1 MTSSYKV
8 IYEAFQCV
16 CWPPSLRLFSILH
29 IICIEDN
36 CLPGNRQVMQLC
48 WWSPLFDDSPPL
60 ASSVVCPSSLVLL
73 FPLEAQTPCIR
84 TRAQLLLA
92 VTLFLFFPFSPR
104 RTRRKGGK
112 EWGSSR
118 KALGDWQQ
126 CPLMMH
132 YLPAEAGS
140 FWGSSRQH
148 TKMSVR
154 ALKLTLPAFI
164 HSLLLKTFCPSAM
177 PTSSMAA
184 LWLSTL
190 PVSPGLL
197 LDSLSKSKSGL
208 CKTSLNG
215 FESGQP
221 PDLSFHK
228 TCFLPMLY

>member
-36 CLPGNRQVMQLC
+36 CLPGNSQVMQLC

-140 FWGSSRQH
+140 FGAAVDSTPRCLSGLWSWLCRHSSIPCYSR
-148 TKMSVR
+148 
-154 ALKLTLPAFI
+154 
-164 HSLLLKTFCPSAM
+164 PSALQ
-177 PTSSMAA
+177 PCQRVA
-184 LWLSTL
+184 WLRCGCQL
-190 PVSPGLL
+190 CLSPQG
-197 LDSLSKSKSGL
+197 S
-208 CKTSLNG
+208 C
-215 FESGQP
+215 
-221 PDLSFHK
+221 
-228 TCFLPMLY
+228 